1 MTNFTGGNVLL
12 NIDIIIKKSQIGEK
26 MKVADLGCGGSGH
39 FVFPVSKIIGK
50 KGKIYAVDILKPA
63 LERINRRAKQESY
76 PNIETIWSDLEVFG
90 ATKIESESLDV
101 AMLINTLHLSHKK
114 VEILREAI
122 RLLKKGGKMVIIDW
136 SNIASPLGPPPEERV
151 QINSLKKATQKL
163 GLSLLE
169 EFEPGFYH
177 YGLIFTKI

>member
-1 MTNFTGGNVLL
+1 MNNFTGGNVLL
-12 NIDIIIKKSQIGEK
+12 NVNIILKKSQIGEK

-63 LERINRRAKQESY
+63 LERVSRRAKQENY
-76 PNIETIWSDLEVFG
+76 LNVETIWSDLEVFG
-90 ATKIESESLDV
+90 ATKIESESLDA
-101 AMLINTLHLSHKK
+101 AMLINTLHLSHKR

-122 RLLKKGGKMVIIDW
+122 RMLKKGGKMIIIDW
-136 SNIASPLGPPPEERV
+136 SSVAVPLGPPPEERV
-151 QINSLKKATQKL
+151 EINSLKKATQKL
-163 GLSLLE
+163 GLSIVD